1 MEAKNESEGRKEHEV
16 VIEPARKIGVA
27 SVIFKSS
34 MTLIVC
40 FIGVGLGVLL
50 TFWITQQTASKTWMC
65 YERGGVIRIPVSTV
79 RDNYNTKAKP
89 IWALYTTFQEKQYYL
104 WEIGIEKDGPRLYR
118 RYDKPVYIL
127 DERMMDKLSRQM
139 IEVRVEAAVH
149 DAVQKKSKVVAT
161 TKTIT
166 KPKPKK

>member
-1 MEAKNESEGRKEHEV
+1 MEENSESEGKKLEV
-16 VIEPARKIGVA
+16 PIEPARKIML
-27 SVIFKSS
+27 SSIIFKST
-34 MTLIVC
+34 MTLITC
-40 FIGVGLGVLL
+40 FVGVALGVLL
-50 TFWITQQTASKTWMC
+50 TFWITHETASSTWMC

-89 IWALYTTFQEKQYYL
+89 IWALYTTFQERQYYL

-139 IEVRVEAAVH
+139 IEVRVEAAVA
-149 DAVQKKSKVVAT
+149 DVVKKKKSTVVAT
-161 TKTIT
+161 VKKKTK
-166 KPKPKK
+166 K

>member
-1 MEAKNESEGRKEHEV
+1 MEANIESEGKEKV
-16 VIEPARKIGVA
+16 VESSLVMVPKLS

-34 MTLIVC
+34 VTLIVC

-50 TFWITQQTASKTWMC
+50 TFWITQQTATNAWMC

-79 RDNYNTKAKP
+79 RDTYNTKAKP

-118 RYDKPVYIL
+118 RFDRPVYIL
-127 DERMMDKLSRQM
+127 DQKQMSRLKDQM
-139 IEVRVEAAVH
+139 IEVKVEAEVAKARNKNKPVI
-149 DAVQKKSKVVAT
+149 AKK
-161 TKTIT
+161 
-166 KPKPKK
+166 KKKKE